1 MSLIVLFCS
10 VSCKDNGTLIG
21 DGGELPSD
29 EYVDNYLYTM
39 IGSTL
44 YRISP
49 YSASV
54 VPVCPDPLC
63 FHNDSGCPFFNVDE
77 TSIETVGKYIYYL
90 KDGNGWGEYAQRLCR
105 FDRESGKF
113 EVVYEPEEGSL
124 LNLSLNTDELYFNLA
139 YIDKNLQNTFDICR
153 LDLSDGSVEI
163 LTDEP
168 TKESHRFVCE
178 KDGRLYWTSHN
189 DSVYYSTDRDY
200 KNRTD
205 GDRTDKIEK
214 VSGDYYYRLEP
225 VYNTAY
231 TRCFKLTAVNAVR
244 GEEIVISEE
253 LAGVPVIYGG
263 KIVYAKNGESKYLGL
278 TFYDDSD
285 EPKAYYDQSGGKY
298 YICDPDGSN
307 ERLLCDLDGMGCEI
321 MWHSIML
328 IRDGVGDWIAVEA
341 YHYTEPDEN
350 GIIERDDNV
359 YLLINIVSG
368 EVKVAEVEKRN

>member
-21 DGGELPSD
+21 DGGESPTD

-77 TSIETVGKYIYYL
+77 TSVETVGKYIYYL

-113 EVVYEPEEGSL
+113 EVVYQPEEGSL

-139 YIDKNLQNTFDICR
+139 YIDKNMQNTFDVCR
-153 LDLSDGSVEI
+153 LELSDGSVET

-168 TKESHRFVCE
+168 TKESHRFMCE
-178 KDGRLYWTSHN
+178 KDGRLYWESHN

-200 KNRTD
+200 KNRID

-225 VYNTAY
+225 VHNTAY
-231 TRCFKLTAVNAVR
+231 TRSFKLTAVNAVG

-263 KIVYAKNGESKYLGL
+263 KIVYAKNGEAKYLGL
-278 TFYDDSD
+278 VFYDDSD
-285 EPKAYYDQSGGKY
+285 EPKEYYDQSGGKY